1 MSQKANESSDG
12 SRPVE
17 PITSPSGLNLNL
29 NPKPPEPRRVSKR
42 AAGAIGVVAILLLLA
57 FAYGGYRRTKT
68 AQATADRTGIPSA
81 LAPATAAGSEFTK
94 AIPAGDAA
102 AGQLKAPEESRS
114 KDRGGVAACGSD
126 PRTGKPYRFDPSTG
140 APCDRRESACGLDP
154 KTGQRYRYDPLTGHP
169 CDGQLAS
176 VERVV
181 IRRAPPAP
189 QPSQPNPEERRLQ
202 ELYKQEQEAM
212 QAPTSVHLANA
223 SSINSLS
230 GSSNPTSQN
239 DLAQVAALGAALNNS
254 RGTDQPNFN
263 SAFIPSSTQSG
274 SSDYD
279 TQNMQTRKEQFIET
293 AAAKKTDDYLRSTR
307 TAPLS
312 EYEIKAGWEIPAVLE
327 QSLNSDLPG
336 EIKALV
342 MSNVYDTASGQ
353 YLLIP
358 QGSRLIGKYDARVAY
373 GQDGVQV
380 VWNRIVFP
388 DASSVDLSGMVGLD
402 SHGNSGLRDKVDRH
416 YKRLF
421 GFAALTSAFTAA
433 FEISQRGNQSVL
445 ATPSA
450 SESATSAVG
459 RELSETG
466 AQITRRNLNVQPTIK
481 VAAGY
486 KFTVRVNRDILFDA
500 PYEPESADP
509 EVIKPQLELRKRG
522 GQ

>member
-12 SRPVE
+12 SHPVE
-17 PITSPSGLNLNL
+17 PITSPSGLNLN
-29 NPKPPEPRRVSKR
+29 PKHPEPRRVSKR
-42 AAGAIGVVAILLLLA
+42 AAGAIGIVALLLLLA
-57 FAYGGYRRTKT
+57 FAYGGYKRTKT
-68 AQATADRTGIPSA
+68 AQAKADRTDIPKA
-81 LAPATAAGSEFTK
+81 LGPATAAGSEFTR
-94 AIPAGDAA
+94 AIPAGNAA
-102 AGQLKAPEESRS
+102 VGQLKAPEGSRS
-114 KDRGGVAACGSD
+114 KDRVGAAVCGSD
-126 PRTGKPYRFDPSTG
+126 PRTGKAYRFDPSTG
-140 APCDRRESACGLDP
+140 APCDRRESVCGVDQR
-154 KTGQRYRYDPLTGHP
+154 TGQRYRYDPLTGHP
-169 CDGQLAS
+169 CDGQPTS
-176 VERVV
+176 VERVA

-189 QPSQPNPEERRLQ
+189 QPSQPNPAERRLQ

-223 SSINSLS
+223 SSTNSIS
-230 GSSNPTSQN
+230 GSANPTSQN
-239 DLAQVAALGAALNNS
+239 DLAQVAALGAALNGN
-254 RGTDQPNFN
+254 RGSDQSNLN
-263 SAFIPSSTQSG
+263 AAFIPSSTQSG

-279 TQNMQTRKEQFIET
+279 SQNLQTRKEQFLET
-293 AAAKKTDDYLRSTR
+293 ASAKKTDDYLRSTR

-336 EIKALV
+336 DIKALV

-358 QGSRLIGKYDARVAY
+358 QGSRLIGQYDARVAY

-380 VWNRIVFP
+380 VWNRIIFP

-433 FEISQRGNQSVL
+433 FEISQRRNQSVL

-481 VAAGY
+481 VPAGY

-509 EVIKPQLELRKRG
+509 EFVQPRNELRRRP